1 VSGPPPPKAHFLPSQ
16 THDLSTRW
24 IAGEILRAAVHGP
37 ATLRGRPR
45 GGCVQSLILLDIRT
59 VALCAALVATSEA
72 VLAHDATSQFETSI
86 IESWRSVGDE
96 PIELPRVDL
105 YLDKE
110 SLDHSRIEV
119 VAEPRVFL
127 KDPG

>member
-1 VSGPPPPKAHFLPSQ
+1 
-16 THDLSTRW
+16 
-24 IAGEILRAAVHGP
+24 
-37 ATLRGRPR
+37 
-45 GGCVQSLILLDIRT
+45 VQSLILLDFRT

-86 IESWRSVGDE
+86 IESRRSIGDE
-96 PIELPRVDL
+96 PAKDSALDIPADLWLVPQSLLARSARLGSPCGSQRVRNSRNEPHSGPIELPRVDL
-105 YLDKE
+105 CLEKE
-110 SLDHSRIEV
+110 SFDHSRIEV

>member
-1 VSGPPPPKAHFLPSQ
+1 M
-16 THDLSTRW
+16 
-24 IAGEILRAAVHGP
+24 
-37 ATLRGRPR
+37 
-45 GGCVQSLILLDIRT
+45 QSLILLDIRT